1 MYNVGY
7 KSFIGSQCLVF
18 VSVNVLDLFDSPIN
32 NLVLTHTE
40 TLSPF
45 ISILSC
51 TGNAFIFGVT
61 VRPLYTSI
69 KLFLGITFHCFK
81 M

>member
-40 TLSPF
+40 A
-45 ISILSC
+45 ILSC
-51 TGNAFIFGVT
+51 TGNTFIFGVT
-61 VRPLYTSI
+61 V
-69 KLFLGITFHCFK
+69 
-81 M
+81 